1 MKDTEALVN
10 ETERDVHHGNGKKSI
25 WIRAIPLPC
34 VSGYKVNEAFTDI
47 TSCLFCSFCYYFVP
61 QVLLS
66 LQVILNVF
74 YFLSFSLCL
83 LQLYQEYC
91 ASYQNF
97 LAIGSQTSLSQYYDA
112 HNNYVQQLHAT
123 NGMIK
128 LYQVELLP
136 KLLEEIQSSYLETSS
151 TLASAVQVS
160 TEFIAGK
167 VSDSSQSNLFLCS
180 ICYFI
185 HCNFLDMLS
194 VFVLAAL
201 SVFLCL
207 SSW

>member
-1 MKDTEALVN
+1 MLFHSYSSFTQFILL
-10 ETERDVHHGNGKKSI
+10 
-25 WIRAIPLPC
+25 PLP
-34 VSGYKVNEAFTDI
+34 
-47 TSCLFCSFCYYFVP
+47 
-61 QVLLS
+61 
-66 LQVILNVF
+66 
-74 YFLSFSLCL
+74 

-91 ASYQNF
+91 ASYKNF

-136 KLLEEIQSSYLETSS
+136 KLLEEIQSSYLETSA

-167 VSDSSQSNLFLCS
+167 VSDSSS
-180 ICYFI
+180 
-185 HCNFLDMLS
+185 
-194 VFVLAAL
+194 
-201 SVFLCL
+201 
-207 SSW
+207 